1 MPASGQVWWKENHY
15 TGEPF
20 FVPRPG
26 ATEEDDG
33 IVIVIA
39 FDGVTELSYLLLLDG
54 QTFETVA
61 EARLDTYIPMS
72 IHGNWFPEIL

>member
-1 MPASGQVWWKENHY
+1 M
-15 TGEPF
+15 
-20 FVPRPG
+20 PRPG

-33 IVIVIA
+33 VVIVIA